1 MHRLRRLLQ
10 GPFAAW
16 VVVWAGLIAGVNVAP
31 SATLSLPWPGG
42 WDTHAGD
49 DIQAQASFPRQPPI
63 AEVLG
68 LRSEVH
74 PATETASP
82 SGLSPVARSRRGLP
96 AAFGFFPSPPGVDGV
111 TGAGRYRLLCTYR
124 L

>member
-31 SATLSLPWPGG
+31 GATLRLPWPGG

-49 DIQAQASFPRQPPI
+49 DIQALASFPGQPPI
-63 AEVLG
+63 SEVLG
-68 LRSEVH
+68 PRSEVP
-74 PATETASP
+74 PATQTDSP
-82 SGLSPVARSRRGLP
+82 SVLSPLARNRRGFD
-96 AAFGFFPSPPGVDGV
+96 AAFGVFASHPEVDVV